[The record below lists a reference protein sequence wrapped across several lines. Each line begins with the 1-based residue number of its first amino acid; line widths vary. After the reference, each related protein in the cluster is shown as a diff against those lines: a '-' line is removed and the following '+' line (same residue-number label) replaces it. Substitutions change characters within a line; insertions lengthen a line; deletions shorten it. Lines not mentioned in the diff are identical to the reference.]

1 MAAGLAAEL
10 KKALGVDAE
19 LEAGGGGIFDVT
31 VDGQLLFSKHAEGDR
46 FPHPGEVEERIRAAG
61 LA

>member
-1 MAAGLAAEL
+1 
-10 KKALGVDAE
+10 
-19 LEAGGGGIFDVT
+19 VT
-31 VDGQLLFSKHAEGDR
+31 VDGQLLFSKFSEGDR